1 MILEI
6 LNKTFKIKDNFRINN
21 LIITLD
27 LINKRVLNFK
37 QYMNNKQKMYLIQMY
52 FKKQVKN
59 LVILKLIK
67 IMRIF

>member
-6 LNKTFKIKDNFRINN
+6 LNKTFKIKDNFRIN